1 MTPLKEVKNIPSL
14 KFLGFTLEKNLQA
27 LINGQPIAEA
37 IPNTLPIFAAVSI
50 GPAFGMFIMNG
61 NVIPGDE
68 NGKAKYDFHT
78 TWIKIFKGDIEAFNG
93 NKGYLQKTLA
103 DLSAAK

>member
-27 LINGQPIAEA
+27 LINGQPITEA
-37 IPNTLPIFAAVSI
+37 IPNTLPVFAAVSI
-50 GPAFGMFIMNG
+50 GPSFGMFIMNG
-61 NVIPGDE
+61 NVIAGDE
-68 NGKAKYDFHT
+68 NGKAKYDFHS

-93 NKGYLQKTLA
+93 NKSYLQKTLA
-103 DLSAAK
+103 DLSAA